1 MILCTA
7 VGDLAGDEAL
17 RKIEALASEIQDRR
31 MVVAASAGG
40 RLEDLVTTLGVQSD
54 RRYVPVNKGGA
65 CFEYTRS
72 AQFKVG
78 PGAAAVSLCWSE
90 RIDIERSSIVGA
102 ICLSHALKAALSAAE
117 KCCHSLGHTA
127 SSQFLRQET
136 SHAMAPCMQR
146 TGHLLMCHTATPLL
160 HLR

>member
-1 MILCTA
+1 MRL
-7 VGDLAGDEAL
+7 GEASL
-17 RKIEALASEIQDRR
+17 QI
-31 MVVAASAGG
+31 G
-40 RLEDLVTTLGVQSD
+40 RLQTHLGRD
-54 RRYVPVNKGGA
+54 AETAGYL
-65 CFEYTRS
+65 
-72 AQFKVG
+72 
-78 PGAAAVSLCWSE
+78 PGLAFYG
-90 RIDIERSSIVGA
+90 SSIVGA